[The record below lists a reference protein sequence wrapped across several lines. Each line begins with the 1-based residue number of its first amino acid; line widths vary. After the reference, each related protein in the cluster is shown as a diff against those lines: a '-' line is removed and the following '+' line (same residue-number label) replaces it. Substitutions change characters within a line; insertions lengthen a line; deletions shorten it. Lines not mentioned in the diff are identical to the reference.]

1 MFFSSIQGE
10 FFGLYHIPTKSWNGP
25 WEDSSNHIMARTII
39 CFWSQK
45 LPWFSHL
52 LLSIYAFSTIMA
64 SITECLKAKVFK
76 WSSAVAQT
84 FKDIKQKMIKAPIL
98 KLPNFS

>member
-1 MFFSSIQGE
+1 
-10 FFGLYHIPTKSWNGP
+10 
-25 WEDSSNHIMARTII
+25 
-39 CFWSQK
+39 
-45 LPWFSHL
+45 
-52 LLSIYAFSTIMA
+52 MA

-76 WSSAVAQT
+76 WSSAAAQT